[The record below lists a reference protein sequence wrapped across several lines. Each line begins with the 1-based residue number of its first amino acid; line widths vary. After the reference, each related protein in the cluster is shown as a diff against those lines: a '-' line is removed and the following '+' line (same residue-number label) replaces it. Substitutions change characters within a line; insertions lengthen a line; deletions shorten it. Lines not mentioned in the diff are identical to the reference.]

1 MNPMPKFPKWVTPPL
16 HPVNDAPMLSP
27 AELKALAADIKR
39 HGLQEPIVI
48 WRDNRDAANGSK
60 GPFPQFLLDGKNRAK
75 ALAMLGITD
84 PNHAPSGKL
93 VINRGVRYVDAIK
106 MTTSLGGGQSVT
118 EWVIDTDPYALH
130 LSLNYHRRQLSQAEQ
145 RKMLTSTQ
153 KRWEIKKV
161 IIKHPQ
167 WNDNEIAK
175 KFSASHN
182 TVASVRSEMGGENC
196 QFDKNPHKPVERAVD
211 AIKKNPKASN
221 RQLAKKANVDHKTIA
236 KARKES
242 ATYRKAEKP
251 DPKQSLDR
259 KPISKERKQREMDQA
274 IDELIA
280 VCFDFAKKTETDPAT
295 LVTLFECAGKVKCS
309 VLAKELSKR
318 IAGGNKNG

>member
-48 WRDNRDAANGSK
+48 WRDNRDEANGSK
-60 GPFPQFLLDGKNRAK
+60 GPFPQYLLDGKNCAK
-75 ALAMLGITD
+75 ALTMLGITD

-93 VINRGVRYVDAIK
+93 VVNRGVRYVDAVK
-106 MTTSLGGGQSVT
+106 MTTTLGGGKSTT
-118 EWVIDTDPYALH
+118 EWVTDTDPYALH
-130 LSLNYHRRQLSQAEQ
+130 LSLNYHRRQLTPAEQ

-153 KRWEIKKV
+153 KRWEIKKL
-161 IIKHPQ
+161 IITHPQ
-167 WNDNEIAK
+167 WTGRDIAK
-175 KFSASHN
+175 KVGVDN
-182 TVASVRSEMGGENC
+182 KTVEFVRSEMSGQNEEIPQN
-196 QFDKNPHKPVERAVD
+196 DHLPIERAK
-211 AIKKNPKASN
+211 AIARAKPNASLSKIQKQAGVS
-221 RQLAKKANVDHKTIA
+221 RGTAV
-236 KARKES
+236 KARKKS
-242 ATYRKAEKP
+242 TYREAAKP

-259 KPISKERKQREMDQA
+259 KPVSKERKQREMDQA

-280 VCFDFAKKTETDPAT
+280 VCFDFAKKTETNPAT

-318 IAGGNKNG
+318 IAGGGKNA